1 MERSPNGPPRK
12 NDQKGCT
19 PAKTIKVTSM
29 FWIID
34 STAGSTLSN
43 LFFFIAIRAEVTR
56 YRRDYYADP
65 LKQKR
70 NKKVPVIA
78 IISRVPLAIQGYQI
92 KRRESLVTLSLSL
105 KVHYRE
111 IA

>member
-1 MERSPNGPPRK
+1 MYPREK
-12 NDQKGCT
+12 L
-19 PAKTIKVTSM
+19 PL

-43 LFFFIAIRAEVTR
+43 LFFLPLSEQQKL
-56 YRRDYYADP
+56 RDIVAATADP
-65 LKQKR
+65 LKERR

-78 IISRVPLAIQGYQI
+78 IIPRFPLAIQGYQI
-92 KRRESLVTLSLSL
+92 KRREPLVTLSLSL